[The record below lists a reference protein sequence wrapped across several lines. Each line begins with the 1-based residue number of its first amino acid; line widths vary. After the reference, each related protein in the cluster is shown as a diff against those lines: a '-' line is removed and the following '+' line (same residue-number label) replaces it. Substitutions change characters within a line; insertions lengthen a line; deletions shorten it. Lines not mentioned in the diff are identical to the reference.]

1 MDVSTANHKRQ
12 KEKTSMSFTIDSDN
26 NITALVEVP
35 ADADRSTTF
44 STEKELAKLVGEW
57 PVSRLIDAW
66 NSFAGVA
73 PFQELKPIK
82 KFTDRKSGVARI
94 WAAIQRLSPSVAPP
108 ARDVAPTKS
117 KAKKSLAKP
126 QRRERGRPAANQSSN
141 KKAEVIAMMK
151 RAKGATLDEI
161 MTTTGWQK
169 HTVRGFVSILGSKGG
184 EKIESSKNASG
195 ERTYKIPK

>member
-1 MDVSTANHKRQ
+1 
-12 KEKTSMSFTIDSDN
+12 MSAFTIDPDN

-35 ADADRSTTF
+35 ADADRSTSF

-57 PVSRLIDAW
+57 PISRLIDAW

-82 KFTDRKSGVARI
+82 KFTDRKSAVARI
-94 WAAIQRLSPSVAPP
+94 WAAVQRLSPNVAPP
-108 ARDVAPTKS
+108 ARDGAPPKS
-117 KAKKSLAKP
+117 QAKSLAKTP
-126 QRRERGRPAANQSSN
+126 RRERARPSANERSN

-161 MTTTGWQK
+161 MAATGWQK

-184 EKIESSKNASG
+184 EKIESSKNAAG
-195 ERTYKIPK
+195 ERSYRIAK